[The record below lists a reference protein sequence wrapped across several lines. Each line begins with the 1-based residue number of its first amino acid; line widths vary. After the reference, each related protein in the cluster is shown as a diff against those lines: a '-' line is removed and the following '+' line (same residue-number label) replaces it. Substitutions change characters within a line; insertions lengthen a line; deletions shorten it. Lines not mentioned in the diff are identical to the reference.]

1 MSERFLVIEITGEPG
16 FQKTLCQSGWSGRDY
31 PFFYNRHP
39 DPKKCSHIRAY
50 RSLDI
55 YLAERVDMHKAANVW
70 PLMPNFFT
78 ADEIE
83 PQCWTTPL
91 PEGPAAVRFR
101 PSEPKEKP
109 KPGLTVFAKPR
120 KGPSAHV
127 PMAIVLGAPKPT
139 PSREEPT
146 VERQMDLDDE
156 ITRLDA
162 LPFFSLKA
170 EAKKLGVVI
179 AGMDKPA
186 ILDSIRSHYRA
197 DV

>member
-91 PEGPAAVRFR
+91 PEGPADEASADLNM
-101 PSEPKEKP
+101 PSW
-109 KPGLTVFAKPR
+109 
-120 KGPSAHV
+120 
-127 PMAIVLGAPKPT
+127 PT
-139 PSREEPT
+139 RTRSSRL
-146 VERQMDLDDE
+146 QAL
-156 ITRLDA
+156 RLA
-162 LPFFSLKA
+162 LVALA
-170 EAKKLGVVI
+170 AW
-179 AGMDKPA
+179 
-186 ILDSIRSHYRA
+186 R
-197 DV
+197 